1 MGNHSATNYGPRNFS
16 SPVYFDLSGGIF
28 RAFPE
33 PGMLDTLEF
42 AEVLRAGV
50 LRSGLA
56 NGKPP
61 AEAGYVSL
69 AGSILE
75 YLKENLEVT
84 VPQNAL
90 SRTRAQAG
98 EVRCHVR

>member
-1 MGNHSATNYGPRNFS
+1 
-16 SPVYFDLSGGIF
+16 
-28 RAFPE
+28 
-33 PGMLDTLEF
+33 MLDPHEF

-56 NGKPP
+56 NGKSP

-75 YLKENLEVT
+75 YLKTHLEVT
-84 VPQNAL
+84 VPAGSL
-90 SRTRAQAG
+90 RAPSDDDDGSPA
-98 EVRCHVR
+98 VKCRVS